1 MLGTVAPQM
10 SRSPGGQA
18 AGSWGD
24 LESLCPGSRLGGSRA
39 SGRGKRSADESG
51 PTWGGAQ
58 TGPNANSSYDWM
70 IPEESALSVQ
80 RIKRS
85 LALLELFL
93 DLYFKKEEETNI
105 KSMPVLCQ
113 D

>member
-1 MLGTVAPQM
+1 ML
-10 SRSPGGQA
+10 
-18 AGSWGD
+18 
-24 LESLCPGSRLGGSRA
+24 
-39 SGRGKRSADESG
+39 
-51 PTWGGAQ
+51 
-58 TGPNANSSYDWM
+58 
-70 IPEESALSVQ
+70 EESALSVQ

-85 LALLELFL
+85 LALLGLFL